1 MMNEQKY
8 RSKYPDIARLL
19 HKTAMSYA
27 EIGRRFGVTRQYIHW
42 LNKRLGKFG
51 RPIVVENAEEV
62 YREIRVENTLVNEKG
77 EEVGLK
83 PGAPVEVTI
92 EANPKDTV
100 KKEKS
105 AGT

>member
-1 MMNEQKY
+1 MPHSDRKSEKPSTTLPGTVQKIINPVHPKMPEQ
-8 RSKYPDIARLL
+8 
-19 HKTAMSYA
+19 A
-27 EIGRRFGVTRQYIHW
+27 EIT
-42 LNKRLGKFG
+42 
-51 RPIVVENAEEV
+51 VENAEEL

-92 EANPKDTV
+92 EADGKDTVKKDTV

>member
-1 MMNEQKY
+1 MSHADGENEKPSTTLPGTVQKII
-8 RSKYPDIARLL
+8 KPL
-19 HKTAMSYA
+19 HRKAPEQA
-27 EIGRRFGVTRQYIHW
+27 EITVD
-42 LNKRLGKFG
+42 K
-51 RPIVVENAEEV
+51 AEEL

-100 KKEKS
+100 KKEKR